1 MKMLYESE
9 KHILLS
15 DTHLLDAFGDPFYI
29 WMDLGAYRLSFW
41 KKNRNFSRTKER
53 VWENKKVP
61 HWIPVSDLRRGT
73 WEFIQGEFVGLP
85 SVMPDGIFIW

>member
-15 DTHLLDAFGDPFYI
+15 DMHLLDAFGDPFYI